1 MPPDILFY
9 VVCLGMAQGHSVW
22 VVTAS
27 SAILELLAD
36 LVMDVLLYM
45 FGPIKF
51 EKNYKTS
58 SGNSLGIQRKTKL
71 GMHLWTCF
79 PKVSFRFPTCFL
91 NVPNMFHECFL
102 QVSCMFPAGFQH
114 VLCRLPACVLEV
126 SCVFPACF
134 LQVSC
139 RCRFL
144 VCSLEVSCR
153 KKNRRSENHKR
164 SIKNWKSF
172 RQNRLGHKPVVPE

>member
-51 EKNYKTS
+51 EKNYKAS
-58 SGNSLGIQRKTKL
+58 SGNSFGIQRKTKL

-79 PKVSFRFPTCFL
+79 LKVSFRFPTCFL

-102 QVSCMFPAGFQH
+102 QVSCMFPA
-114 VLCRLPACVLEV
+114 
-126 SCVFPACF
+126 SF
-134 LQVSC
+134 LQVQ
-139 RCRFL
+139 
-144 VCSLEVSCR
+144 VSCMFPGGFLQE
-153 KKNRRSENHKR
+153 KNRRSEQQFEKYWCCPIPYHLN
-164 SIKNWKSF
+164 I
-172 RQNRLGHKPVVPE
+172 